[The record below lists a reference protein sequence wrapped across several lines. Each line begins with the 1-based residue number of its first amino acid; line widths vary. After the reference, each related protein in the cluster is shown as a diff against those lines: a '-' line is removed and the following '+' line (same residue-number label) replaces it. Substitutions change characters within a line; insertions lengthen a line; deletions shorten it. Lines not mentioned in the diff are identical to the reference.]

1 MKTYEILNPSILTNY
16 MVYCNVSFNS
26 LNANLQYDVR
36 ASVMC
41 VSVVLCCT
49 SNTDLSMLNI
59 MKGTKVPNLAV
70 VSKLFI
76 NSMPA

>member
-1 MKTYEILNPSILTNY
+1 MHVFSIDKCDVQKCKKYIYILNSNRSIIRRINKK
-16 MVYCNVSFNS
+16 
-26 LNANLQYDVR
+26 QYV
-36 ASVMC
+36 
-41 VSVVLCCT
+41 
-49 SNTDLSMLNI
+49 

>member
-1 MKTYEILNPSILTNY
+1 MIL
-16 MVYCNVSFNS
+16 S
-26 LNANLQYDVR
+26 LIQLLLHKHGKARNQA
-36 ASVMC
+36 
-41 VSVVLCCT
+41 T
-49 SNTDLSMLNI
+49 